1 VRSGGKTINLPE
13 EALVAMLRTLPED
26 VLAEIFWKTLV
37 EYDTSPLTDEEKKAV
52 EEAKA
57 EFNNGESVSWEDI
70 K

>member
-26 VLAEIFWKTLV
+26 VLAEVFWKTLV
-37 EYDTSPLTDEEKKAV
+37 EYDTSPLTGEEKKAV
-52 EEAKA
+52 EEARS
-57 EFNNGESVSWEDI
+57 EFDRGETISWEDI